1 MSDLV
6 IEPLPIIWYFIYK
19 LSQHQWYLLRYLER
33 HKQSATTKKGFVS
46 AERFKKFV
54 AAFIDFKKLIFALV
68 NGPAVGIMVTILGL
82 CDVVY
87 VTDDATFVTPFS
99 KLGQSP
105 EGCSTY
111 IYPRLVTAKV
121 AQI

>member
-1 MSDLV
+1 M
-6 IEPLPIIWYFIYK
+6 
-19 LSQHQWYLLRYLER
+19 RYLER
-33 HKQSATTKKGFVS
+33 HKQSATTKKSSATAPKGFVS